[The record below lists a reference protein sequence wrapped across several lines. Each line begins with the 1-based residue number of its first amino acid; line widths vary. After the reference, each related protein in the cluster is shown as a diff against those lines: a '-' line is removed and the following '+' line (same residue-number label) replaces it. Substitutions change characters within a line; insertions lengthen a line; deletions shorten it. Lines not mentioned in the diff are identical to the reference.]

1 MAPGLPAPP
10 PDQPPAEAP
19 GPEPAA
25 LREPTP
31 GQPTPDRPTPGE
43 PTPGEPRPR
52 ELPPGEPALPYAGPG
67 RSHAELLRQA
77 KAKPLSP
84 ADAAHQQRAVAAL
97 FLGLLSLFGLLGL
110 SNLQRGVYIVA
121 FALLAGGLA
130 VWLAITALRRARQ
143 SGTRGPRGAVAA
155 IVLGGIGV
163 LLSATL
169 LGGFAL
175 FGKQVNTFS
184 QCVSGANTITAEQA
198 CQNQFVRAVEG
209 PGRHP

>member
-1 MAPGLPAPP
+1 MNQDLVN
-10 PDQPPAEAP
+10 
-19 GPEPAA
+19 
-25 LREPTP
+25 RYRM
-31 GQPTPDRPTPGE
+31 GQPRMGQ
-43 PTPGEPRPR
+43 
-52 ELPPGEPALPYAGPG
+52 AFPYAGPG
-67 RSHAELLRQA
+67 PSHTELLRQAKA

-121 FALLAGGLA
+121 FALLVGGLA
-130 VWLAITALRRARQ
+130 LWQAITALYRARR
-143 SGTRGPRGAVAA
+143 SGTRGPRGAIAA

-169 LGGFAL
+169 LGGFAV
-175 FGKQVNTFS
+175 FGHQVTTFS
-184 QCVSGANTITAEQA
+184 QCLSGANTIAAEQD

-209 PGRHP
+209 PQHRP